1 MKLKLN
7 LHGASTAEDQKP
19 ATAPELRG
27 DGIFVRC
34 CLVERLVPLRVTHP
48 RHSPVRFLSRRF
60 LSRPR
65 HSPVRFLVPQLSGT
79 VHLAYDPGQDISKST
94 TQLRLETEHYLPS
107 AKRQARRSHGD
118 ARSRQTPSSSRSGVT
133 LFDLISG
140 GFLEPG
146 ENILSCTY
154 QGVTETATLTARG
167 TIQWDEE
174 EFSNPTAWSIK
185 FKRQINHTKLGDDGW
200 KSIVYNNDQVLAHY
214 RSEFVDDPLA
224 GSGKSVATRLR
235 RRR

>member
-1 MKLKLN
+1 M
-7 LHGASTAEDQKP
+7 
-19 ATAPELRG
+19 
-27 DGIFVRC
+27 
-34 CLVERLVPLRVTHP
+34 
-48 RHSPVRFLSRRF
+48 
-60 LSRPR
+60 
-65 HSPVRFLVPQLSGT
+65 
-79 VHLAYDPGQDISKST
+79 HLAYDPGQDISKST

-154 QGVTETATLTARG
+154 QCVTETATLTARG

-185 FKRQINHTKLGDDGW
+185 FKRQINHTKMGDDGW

-224 GSGKSVATRLR
+224 RSGKSVATRLR

>member
-1 MKLKLN
+1 M
-7 LHGASTAEDQKP
+7 
-19 ATAPELRG
+19 
-27 DGIFVRC
+27 
-34 CLVERLVPLRVTHP
+34 
-48 RHSPVRFLSRRF
+48 
-60 LSRPR
+60 
-65 HSPVRFLVPQLSGT
+65 
-79 VHLAYDPGQDISKST
+79 HLAYDPGQDLSKST
-94 TQLRLETEHYLPS
+94 AQLRLETEHYLPS
-107 AKRQARRSHGD
+107 AKRQARRATHDD
-118 ARSRQTPSSSRSGVT
+118 AKGKRQTPSSNRSGVT
-133 LFDLISG
+133 LYDLICG
-140 GFLEPG
+140 GFLGPG

-154 QGVTETATLTARG
+154 QGVTETATLTERG

-214 RSEFVDDPLA
+214 RSEYVDDPLA